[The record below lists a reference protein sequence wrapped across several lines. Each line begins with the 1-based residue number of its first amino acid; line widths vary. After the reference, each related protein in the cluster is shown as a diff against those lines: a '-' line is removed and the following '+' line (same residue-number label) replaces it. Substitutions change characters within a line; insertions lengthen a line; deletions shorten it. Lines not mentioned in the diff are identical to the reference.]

1 MTAKNQT
8 HGPTIEVTGLRKSYG
23 KQQVLTGV
31 DFSVGRGEIYAL
43 LGPNGAGK
51 TTTINILSTLIEPD
65 AGTASIAGVDVLS
78 RAKDARSMFALT
90 GQYASVDE
98 FQTGAENLGMM
109 AKLNHLGRAGR
120 RARVRDLL
128 VAFDLE
134 AAADKRVGDY
144 SGGMRRRL
152 DLAISLIAAPPVLFL
167 DEPTTGLDPRSRA
180 GLWSLVAELAENGT
194 TILLTT
200 QYLDEAERLADRVGV
215 IDGGSIVASGT
226 PDELKAQVSGD
237 HLVFSFATV
246 DDVRRAALLRPQSAQ
261 PDLEELTVRMPTVD
275 AVADIRSFLA
285 DSEECGLA
293 VTDIGIVGPT
303 LDDVFLTLTGHQA
316 SDDTDKEKA
325 A

>member
-1 MTAKNQT
+1 
-8 HGPTIEVTGLRKSYG
+8 
-23 KQQVLTGV
+23 
-31 DFSVGRGEIYAL
+31 
-43 LGPNGAGK
+43 
-51 TTTINILSTLIEPD
+51 
-65 AGTASIAGVDVLS
+65 
-78 RAKDARSMFALT
+78 
-90 GQYASVDE
+90 
-98 FQTGAENLGMM
+98 
-109 AKLNHLGRAGR
+109 
-120 RARVRDLL
+120 
-128 VAFDLE
+128 
-134 AAADKRVGDY
+134 VGDY

-167 DEPTTGLDPRSRA
+167 YEPTTGLDPRSRA

-246 DDVRRAALLRPQSAQ
+246 DDVRQATLLRPQSAQ
-261 PDLEELTVRMPTVD
+261 PDVEELTLRMPTVD
-275 AVADIRSFLA
+275 AVADIRAFLA
-285 DSEECGLA
+285 DSEERGLA
-293 VTDIGIVGPT
+293 VTDIGIVGPS